1 MTQILLTN
9 KLNWGRQELSLIE
22 KRTLI
27 LVLEKLRPYQCK
39 GFEQVKQTP
48 YGELPI
54 FFRFTAK
61 ELETKDTVTL
71 GRVGD
76 SLLKRIIRLQDGG
89 AYNLFIHS
97 KYENGILEVSF
108 NPELLPAF
116 CELNNGHTKV
126 EKESLFALSSPI
138 TMRLYEL
145 LSGFIRTKRDD
156 KNAEY
161 QSGFLVQ
168 DLEKLKELLGIENK
182 YADFGTFR
190 TRILDRAQSEINDK
204 TNISF
209 DWEIS
214 KKERKKV
221 VQLQFHVTVKNNTD
235 KKSTESIDNQIPH
248 SAKGNNLPYAKF
260 QKIPFTAV
268 PDEQYNHFERL
279 FFDFYQKR
287 FFKNRNCVLNTTEF
301 AVAIQNGL
309 LEPLATVIETMQNA
323 DDLINNPREYFFTCM
338 RNNYGLQRENICQ
351 AVIDFSATKRVEN
364 KTHSRNNNA
373 QSVGGIM
380 NQLFT

>member
-1 MTQILLTN
+1 M
-9 KLNWGRQELSLIE
+9 
-22 KRTLI
+22 
-27 LVLEKLRPYQCK
+27 
-39 GFEQVKQTP
+39 
-48 YGELPI
+48 
-54 FFRFTAK
+54 
-61 ELETKDTVTL
+61 
-71 GRVGD
+71 
-76 SLLKRIIRLQDGG
+76 RI
-89 AYNLFIHS
+89 
-97 KYENGILEVSF
+97 
-108 NPELLPAF
+108 
-116 CELNNGHTKV
+116 
-126 EKESLFALSSPI
+126 
-138 TMRLYEL
+138 
-145 LSGFIRTKRDD
+145 
-156 KNAEY
+156 
-161 QSGFLVQ
+161 
-168 DLEKLKELLGIENK
+168 
-182 YADFGTFR
+182 FGTV
-190 TRILDRAQSEINDK
+190 SM
-204 TNISF
+204 IS
-209 DWEIS
+209 
-214 KKERKKV
+214 
-221 VQLQFHVTVKNNTD
+221 
-235 KKSTESIDNQIPH
+235 
-248 SAKGNNLPYAKF
+248 NNLPYAKF